1 MLYLNIKSDELIRV
15 NQHIRVLHLLR
26 LSDKLKISKLSTI
39 KILPLKLGVKVN
51 LWSVAECLYSAV

>member
-26 LSDKLKISKLSTI
+26 MSDKLKYQNYQTQ
-39 KILPLKLGVKVN
+39 ILPLKLGVKVN
-51 LWSVAECLYSAV
+51 LWSVALCLYSAV